1 MQAAQAVFVVQLAKM
16 MAAEESMYCGRQNM
30 ALLAM
35 ATVLICP
42 AHSYVAKIRLWIARR

>member
-1 MQAAQAVFVVQLAKM
+1 
-16 MAAEESMYCGRQNM
+16 MYCGRQNM

-42 AHSYVAKIRLWIARR
+42 AHSYMSPKIRLWIARR